1 MNKGDFI
8 DAVQQRADLKSKAES
23 KKVVEAVFGLIQD
36 SLKKGE
42 DVNITGFGKFTVTRR
57 AARMGVNPQTG
68 EKMEISASTLPK
80 FRAGKSLKEA
90 VK

>member
-1 MNKGDFI
+1 MNKTDFAE
-8 DAVQQRADLKSKAES
+8 AVQERADLDSKAEA
-23 KKVVEAVFGLIQD
+23 KRVVDGVFGLIQD
-36 SLKKGE
+36 TLAKGE
-42 DVNITGFGKFTVTRR
+42 DVNITGFGKFTVTQR

-68 EKMEISASTLPK
+68 EKMEIPASTLPK